1 MTRLEKNR
9 EALSA
14 AVEAQTYADLRKN
27 IISAEQA
34 EAQRQSATV
43 IGASAII
50 NNMKLQVKEL
60 LKQRKENGE
69 LNDEEKKRLEDLKKG
84 IRENR
89 TVQQQAFLAI
99 KNSIVDAFAAGI
111 KKQQELADVSIQS
124 GQRIKAVFDSIG
136 GTTISG
142 LQAGLQVVNT
152 ISQSILAGIDREAN
166 ARMQAVENAGV
177 KGVEL
182 ERTKAKIQQNADEQK
197 RKVLQQELAV
207 KSRAAAFEQQIES
220 IRLAVSSRVAV
231 LEAQILQQ
239 RLVAEAKIAEARG
252 ENDLAG
258 ALVNAARL
266 QDQVIGKIKIERD
279 LQQQILQFRRDQQ
292 DAAIAAQAQ
301 AAGISGFRMPGFNDQ
316 IRKLERFTTQSGNAL
331 SNFDKLATKS
341 LEVGRNLDAGAIAR
355 GNTEA
360 QKTADS
366 VKGCRRSSEN

>member
-1 MTRLEKNR
+1 M
-9 EALSA
+9 
-14 AVEAQTYADLRKN
+14 
-27 IISAEQA
+27 
-34 EAQRQSATV
+34 
-43 IGASAII
+43 
-50 NNMKLQVKEL
+50 

-99 KNSIVDAFAAGI
+99 KNSIVNAFAAGI

-182 ERTKAKIQQNADEQK
+182 ERTKARIQQNADAQK

-207 KSRAAAFEQQIES
+207 KSRAAAFEQQVES
-220 IRLAVSSRVAV
+220 IRLDVSSRVAII
-231 LEAQILQQ
+231 EAQITQQ
-239 RLVAEAKIAEARG
+239 RLAAEAAIAKARG
-252 ENDLAG
+252 QNDLAS
-258 ALVNAARL
+258 ALSNAARA
-266 QDQVIGKIKIERD
+266 QDRVIAGIKIERD

-316 IRKLERFTTQSGNAL
+316 IRKLERFTTQSKNAL
-331 SNFDKLATKS
+331 LNFDRLSNKINRSWKKS
-341 LEVGRNLDAGAIAR
+341 
-355 GNTEA
+355 
-360 QKTADS
+360 
-366 VKGCRRSSEN
+366 